1 MSFAMWWVRW
11 RGALVDGVR
20 TLALG
25 LYAIL
30 ALPLLVY
37 TAVTCLVGIGFVL
50 VPPQLWVL
58 GRVADAERR
67 RIARRRGTIAETVDR
82 PFRWLPA
89 LVTDPTVWRELRWV
103 AFLAVGGTVLG
114 ALGTGVAVLPLLAF
128 AAIWLWWLFP
138 ADDPIRIVANIPI
151 AGWPS
156 ALTIGVAQCAIT
168 AAVAVA
174 AGPALGRAGLWL
186 SNAGLRVSAK
196 KRLTQQVAA
205 LRRTRSGAVDAHTAD
220 LRRIERDLHDGTQAH
235 LVALAL
241 RLGLASRALDRDPSA
256 VGPLLEEAR
265 AGAEAAMSDLRTVL
279 RTTYPPILAD
289 QGLDGAVAAVAAR
302 CTVPTAV
309 RVELDRELPAAVEAA
324 VYFVVTEALT
334 NIARH
339 AGATSAAVEV
349 RTTADGVA
357 VEIRD
362 NGRGGVDPARGTGVA
377 GMLRRLEALDG
388 VLTVDSPPGG
398 PTVLR
403 AVCPCG

>member
-1 MSFAMWWVRW
+1 M
-11 RGALVDGVR
+11 R